1 MLSYIVIFT
10 RKMEDLSKMK
20 VAKFG
25 GSSVA
30 NASQIKKVVDI
41 VLADKDRRI
50 VVVSAP
56 GKRLKEDT
64 KVTDLLITLAETIIS
79 GKDGKLELKIIIER
93 FKNIIDELSLS
104 HELLEEMQN
113 DILNRIAEDKSLPT
127 KFIDGVKALGED
139 LSAKV
144 IAAYINSIGVKA
156 KYVNPKDA
164 GLLLS
169 EEFGNATVLEKS
181 YANLAKLKDETALV
195 IFPGFFGY
203 TEKGD
208 VVTFPRGGSDITGA
222 ILAKAVNAE
231 VYENFTDVD
240 GVFAAAPNIVDNPK
254 LIDEFTYR
262 EMRELSY
269 GGFNVLHAE
278 ALQPVYEANIP
289 VHILNTNN
297 PSAKGT
303 RIVAN
308 RNKNINPVVG
318 VSGEADFS
326 CLYVSKYLMN
336 REVGFGRK
344 LLEIIED
351 ENIPYQHAPSGIDNI
366 SVIVR
371 NSAITEE
378 KEKRIYERVRDEL
391 NVDNIYFE
399 HGLALIMLVG
409 EGMQQCV
416 GVSARA
422 MHSMEKCNINIEMLN
437 QGISEVSIM
446 IGVKDDDLNRAI
458 KSIYKSFFEEQI

>member
-1 MLSYIVIFT
+1 
-10 RKMEDLSKMK
+10 MK

-79 GKDGKLELKIIIER
+79 GKDGRLELKIIIER
-93 FKNIIDELSLS
+93 FKNIIDELALS

-113 DILNRIAEDKSLPT
+113 DILNRISEDKSLPT

-181 YANLAKLKDETALV
+181 YDNLAKLKDETALV

-297 PSAKGT
+297 HSAKGT
-303 RIVAN
+303 RIVAS

>member
-1 MLSYIVIFT
+1 MRF
-10 RKMEDLSKMK
+10 
-20 VAKFG
+20 FG
-25 GSSVA
+25 GYKLWKLA

-41 VLADKDRRI
+41 VLSDKDRRI

-56 GKRLKEDT
+56 GKRVKEDT
-64 KVTDLLITLAETIIS
+64 KVTDLLIALADAILA
-79 GKDGKLELKIIIER
+79 GKDGNHELKIILER
-93 FKNIIDELSLS
+93 FKSIIDDLGLSNS
-104 HELLEEMQN
+104 LLEEIDK
-113 DILNRIAEDKSLPT
+113 DIKKRISEDRSIAI
-127 KFIDGVKALGED
+127 KFTDGVKALGED
-139 LSAKV
+139 INAKV
-144 IAAYINSIGVKA
+144 VASYINSLGVEA

-169 EEFGNATVLEKS
+169 EEFGNAAVLDVS
-181 YANLAKLKDETALV
+181 YKNLAKLKDESAIV
-195 IFPGFFGY
+195 VFPGFFGY
-203 TEKGD
+203 TQKGD
-208 VVTFPRGGSDITGA
+208 VVTFPRGGSDITGS

-240 GVFAAAPNIVDNPK
+240 GVLAASPSIVDNPK

-297 PSAKGT
+297 TASKGT
-303 RIVAN
+303 KIVAK
-308 RNKNINPVVG
+308 RDKLKNPVVG
-318 VSGEADFS
+318 VSGESDFS

-344 LLEIIED
+344 LLAIIED
-351 ENIPYQHAPSGIDNI
+351 EGIPYQHAPSGIDNI

-371 NSAITEE
+371 GSTLTKE

-391 NVDNIYFE
+391 NVDNVFFDNE
-399 HGLALIMLVG
+399 LALVMLVG
-409 EGMQQCV
+409 EGMQEVV
-416 GVSARA
+416 GISARA
-422 MHSMEKCNINIEMLN
+422 MNAIEKANVNIEMLN
-437 QGISEVSIM
+437 QSISEASIM
-446 IGVKDDDLNRAI
+446 IGVKEKDLNKAI
-458 KSIYKSFFEEQI
+458 NAVYKAFFTEQ

>member
-1 MLSYIVIFT
+1 
-10 RKMEDLSKMK
+10 MK

-25 GSSVA
+25 GSSLA

-41 VLADKDRRI
+41 VLSDKDRRI

-56 GKRLKEDT
+56 GKRVKEDT
-64 KVTDLLITLAETIIS
+64 KVTDLLIALADAILA
-79 GKDGKLELKIIIER
+79 GKDGNHELKIILER
-93 FKNIIDELSLS
+93 FKSIIDDLGLSNS
-104 HELLEEMQN
+104 LLEEIDR
-113 DILNRIAEDKSLPT
+113 DIKKRISEDRSIAT
-127 KFIDGVKALGED
+127 KFTDGVKALGED
-139 LSAKV
+139 INAKV
-144 IAAYINSIGVKA
+144 VASYINSLGVEA

-169 EEFGNATVLEKS
+169 EEFGNAAVLDVS
-181 YANLAKLKDETALV
+181 YKNLAKLKDESAIV
-195 IFPGFFGY
+195 VFPGFFGY
-203 TEKGD
+203 TQKGD
-208 VVTFPRGGSDITGA
+208 VVTFPRGGSDITGS

-240 GVFAAAPNIVDNPK
+240 GVLAASPSIVDNPK

-297 PSAKGT
+297 TASKGT
-303 RIVAN
+303 KIVAK
-308 RNKNINPVVG
+308 RDKLKNPVVG
-318 VSGEADFS
+318 VSGESDFS

-344 LLEIIED
+344 LLAIIED
-351 ENIPYQHAPSGIDNI
+351 EEIPYQHAPSGIDNI

-371 NSAITEE
+371 GSTLTKE

-391 NVDNIYFE
+391 NVDNVFFDNE
-399 HGLALIMLVG
+399 LALVMLVG
-409 EGMQQCV
+409 EGMQEVV
-416 GVSARA
+416 GISARA
-422 MHSMEKCNINIEMLN
+422 MNAIEKANVNIEMLN
-437 QGISEVSIM
+437 QSISEASIM
-446 IGVKDDDLNRAI
+446 IGVKEKDLNKAI
-458 KSIYKSFFEEQI
+458 NAVYKAFFTEQ

>member
-1 MLSYIVIFT
+1 
-10 RKMEDLSKMK
+10 MK

-25 GSSVA
+25 GSSLA

-41 VLADKDRRI
+41 VLSDKDRRI

-56 GKRLKEDT
+56 GKRVKEDT
-64 KVTDLLITLAETIIS
+64 KVTDLLIALADAILA
-79 GKDGKLELKIIIER
+79 GKDGNHELKIILER
-93 FKNIIDELSLS
+93 FKSIIDDLGLSNS
-104 HELLEEMQN
+104 LLEEIDR
-113 DILNRIAEDKSLPT
+113 DIKKRISEDRSIAT
-127 KFIDGVKALGED
+127 KFTDGVKALGED
-139 LSAKV
+139 INAKV
-144 IAAYINSIGVKA
+144 VASYINSLGVEA

-169 EEFGNATVLEKS
+169 EEFGNAAVLDVS
-181 YANLAKLKDETALV
+181 YKNLAKLKDESAIV
-195 IFPGFFGY
+195 VFPGFFGY
-203 TEKGD
+203 TQKGD
-208 VVTFPRGGSDITGA
+208 VVTFPRGGSDITGS

-240 GVFAAAPNIVDNPK
+240 GVLAASPSIVDNPK

-297 PSAKGT
+297 TASKGT
-303 RIVAN
+303 KIVAK
-308 RNKNINPVVG
+308 RDKLKNPVVG
-318 VSGEADFS
+318 VSGESDFS

-344 LLEIIED
+344 LLAIIED
-351 ENIPYQHAPSGIDNI
+351 EGIPYQHAPSGIDNI

-371 NSAITEE
+371 GSTLTKE

-391 NVDNIYFE
+391 NVDNVFFDNE
-399 HGLALIMLVG
+399 LALVMLVG
-409 EGMQQCV
+409 EGMQEVV
-416 GVSARA
+416 GISARA
-422 MHSMEKCNINIEMLN
+422 MNAIEKANVNIEMLN
-437 QGISEVSIM
+437 QSISEASIM
-446 IGVKDDDLNRAI
+446 IGVKEKDLNKAI
-458 KSIYKSFFEEQI
+458 NAVYKAFFTEQ

>member
-1 MLSYIVIFT
+1 
-10 RKMEDLSKMK
+10 MK
-20 VAKFG
+20 EAKFG
-25 GSSVA
+25 GSSLA

-41 VLADKDRRI
+41 VLSDKDRRI

-56 GKRLKEDT
+56 GKRVKEDT
-64 KVTDLLITLAETIIS
+64 KVTDLLIALADAILA
-79 GKDGKLELKIIIER
+79 GKDGNHELKIILER
-93 FKNIIDELSLS
+93 FKSIIDDLGLSNS
-104 HELLEEMQN
+104 LLEEIDR
-113 DILNRIAEDKSLPT
+113 DIKKRISEDRSIAT
-127 KFIDGVKALGED
+127 KFTDGVKALGED
-139 LSAKV
+139 INAKV
-144 IAAYINSIGVKA
+144 VASYINSLGVEA

-169 EEFGNATVLEKS
+169 EEFGNAAVLDVS
-181 YANLAKLKDETALV
+181 YKNLAKLKDESAIV
-195 IFPGFFGY
+195 VFPGFFGY
-203 TEKGD
+203 TQKGD
-208 VVTFPRGGSDITGA
+208 VVTFPRGGSDITGS

-240 GVFAAAPNIVDNPK
+240 GVLAASPSIVDNPK

-297 PSAKGT
+297 TASKGT
-303 RIVAN
+303 KIVAK
-308 RNKNINPVVG
+308 RDKLKNPVVG
-318 VSGEADFS
+318 VSGESDFS

-344 LLEIIED
+344 LLAIIED
-351 ENIPYQHAPSGIDNI
+351 EGIPYQHAPSGIDNI

-371 NSAITEE
+371 GSTLTKE

-391 NVDNIYFE
+391 NADNVFFDNE
-399 HGLALIMLVG
+399 LALVMLVG
-409 EGMQQCV
+409 EGMQEVV
-416 GVSARA
+416 GISARA
-422 MHSMEKCNINIEMLN
+422 MNAIEKANVNIEMLN
-437 QGISEVSIM
+437 QSISEASIM
-446 IGVKDDDLNRAI
+446 IGVKEKDLNKAI
-458 KSIYKSFFEEQI
+458 NAVYKAFFTEQ

>member
-1 MLSYIVIFT
+1 
-10 RKMEDLSKMK
+10 MK

-25 GSSVA
+25 GSSLA

-41 VLADKDRRI
+41 VLSDKDRRI

-56 GKRLKEDT
+56 GKRVKEDT
-64 KVTDLLITLAETIIS
+64 KVTDLLIALADAILA
-79 GKDGKLELKIIIER
+79 GKDGNHELKIILER
-93 FKNIIDELSLS
+93 FKSIIDDLGLSNS
-104 HELLEEMQN
+104 LLEEIDR
-113 DILNRIAEDKSLPT
+113 DIKKRISEDRSIAT
-127 KFIDGVKALGED
+127 KFTDGVKALGED
-139 LSAKV
+139 INAKV
-144 IAAYINSIGVKA
+144 VASYINSLEVEA

-169 EEFGNATVLEKS
+169 EEFGNAAVLDVS
-181 YANLAKLKDETALV
+181 YKNLAKLKDESAIV
-195 IFPGFFGY
+195 VFPGFFGY
-203 TEKGD
+203 TQKGD
-208 VVTFPRGGSDITGA
+208 VVTFPRGGSDITGS

-240 GVFAAAPNIVDNPK
+240 GVLAASPSIVDNPK

-297 PSAKGT
+297 TASKGT
-303 RIVAN
+303 KIVAK
-308 RNKNINPVVG
+308 RDKLKNPVVG
-318 VSGEADFS
+318 VSGESDFS

-344 LLEIIED
+344 LLAIIED
-351 ENIPYQHAPSGIDNI
+351 EGIPYQHAPSGIDNI

-371 NSAITEE
+371 GSTLTKE

-391 NVDNIYFE
+391 NVDNVFFDNE
-399 HGLALIMLVG
+399 LALVMLVG
-409 EGMQQCV
+409 EGMQEVV
-416 GVSARA
+416 GISARA
-422 MHSMEKCNINIEMLN
+422 MNAIEKANVNIEMLN
-437 QGISEVSIM
+437 QSISEASIM
-446 IGVKDDDLNRAI
+446 IGVKEKDLNKAI
-458 KSIYKSFFEEQI
+458 NAVYKAFFTEQ

>member
-1 MLSYIVIFT
+1 
-10 RKMEDLSKMK
+10 MK

-25 GSSVA
+25 GSSLA

-41 VLADKDRRI
+41 VLSDKDRRI

-56 GKRLKEDT
+56 GKRVKEDT
-64 KVTDLLITLAETIIS
+64 KVTDLLIALADAILA
-79 GKDGKLELKIIIER
+79 GKDGNHELKIILER
-93 FKNIIDELSLS
+93 FKSIIDDLELSNS
-104 HELLEEMQN
+104 LLEEIDR
-113 DILNRIAEDKSLPT
+113 DIKKRISEDRSIAT
-127 KFIDGVKALGED
+127 KFTDGVKALGED
-139 LSAKV
+139 INAKV
-144 IAAYINSIGVKA
+144 VASYINSLGVEA

-169 EEFGNATVLEKS
+169 EEFGNAAVLDVS
-181 YANLAKLKDETALV
+181 YKNLAKLKDESAIV
-195 IFPGFFGY
+195 VFPGFFGY
-203 TEKGD
+203 TQKGD
-208 VVTFPRGGSDITGA
+208 VVTFPRGGSDITGS

-240 GVFAAAPNIVDNPK
+240 GVLAASPSIVDNPK

-297 PSAKGT
+297 TASKGT
-303 RIVAN
+303 KIVAK
-308 RNKNINPVVG
+308 RDKLKNPVVG
-318 VSGEADFS
+318 VSGESDFS

-344 LLEIIED
+344 LLAIIED
-351 ENIPYQHAPSGIDNI
+351 EGIPYQHAPSGIDNI

-371 NSAITEE
+371 GSTLTKE

-391 NVDNIYFE
+391 NVDNVFFDNE
-399 HGLALIMLVG
+399 LALVMLVG
-409 EGMQQCV
+409 EGMQEVV
-416 GVSARA
+416 GISARA
-422 MHSMEKCNINIEMLN
+422 MNAIEKANVNIEMLN
-437 QGISEVSIM
+437 QSISEASIM
-446 IGVKDDDLNRAI
+446 IGVKEKDLNKAI
-458 KSIYKSFFEEQI
+458 NAVYKAFFTEQ

>member
-1 MLSYIVIFT
+1 
-10 RKMEDLSKMK
+10 MK
-20 VAKFG
+20 VSKFG

-41 VLADKDRRI
+41 ILADKDRRI
-50 VVVSAP
+50 IVVSAP

-64 KVTDLLITLAETIIS
+64 KVTDLLITLAETVLS
-79 GKDGKLELKIIIER
+79 GKDAKLELKIIIDR

-104 HELLEEMQN
+104 NDLLNEIQN
-113 DILNRIAEDKSLPT
+113 DIQKRISENKLFQDKY
-127 KFIDGVKALGED
+127 IDGIKALGED
-139 LSAKV
+139 LSAKI
-144 IAAYINSIGVKA
+144 IAAYINSLKVDA

-169 EEFGNATVLEKS
+169 YEFGNATVLEKS
-181 YANLAKLKDETALV
+181 YLNLSKLKDESALV

-208 VVTFPRGGSDITGA
+208 IVTFPRGGSDITGS
-222 ILAKAVNAE
+222 ILAKAVNADI
-231 VYENFTDVD
+231 YENFTDVD
-240 GVFAAAPNIVDNPK
+240 GVFAAAPNIIDNPK

-297 PSAKGT
+297 INAKGT
-303 RIVAN
+303 KIVAN
-308 RNKNINPVVG
+308 RNKNINPIVG
-318 VSGEADFS
+318 VSGEGDFS

-344 LLEIIED
+344 LLEIIEN

-371 NSAITEE
+371 NSAITKE

-399 HGLALIMLVG
+399 HKLGLIMLVG
-409 EGMQQCV
+409 EGMQQV
-416 GVSARA
+416 IGISARA
-422 MHSMEKCNINIEMLN
+422 MHAIEKSNINIELLN

-446 IGVKDDDLNRAI
+446 IGVKEEHLNKAI
-458 KSIYKSFFEEQI
+458 KSIYKSFFEE

>member
-1 MLSYIVIFT
+1 
-10 RKMEDLSKMK
+10 MK

-25 GSSVA
+25 GSSLA

-41 VLADKDRRI
+41 VLSDKDRRI

-56 GKRLKEDT
+56 GKRVKEDT
-64 KVTDLLITLAETIIS
+64 KVTDLLIALADAILA
-79 GKDGKLELKIIIER
+79 GKDGNHELKIILER
-93 FKNIIDELSLS
+93 FKSIIDDLGLSNS
-104 HELLEEMQN
+104 LLEEIDR
-113 DILNRIAEDKSLPT
+113 DIKKRISEDRSIAT
-127 KFIDGVKALGED
+127 KFTDGVKALGED
-139 LSAKV
+139 INAKV
-144 IAAYINSIGVKA
+144 VASYINSLGVEA

-169 EEFGNATVLEKS
+169 EEFGNAAVLDVS
-181 YANLAKLKDETALV
+181 YKNLAKLKDESAIV
-195 IFPGFFGY
+195 VFPGFFGY
-203 TEKGD
+203 TQKGD
-208 VVTFPRGGSDITGA
+208 VVTFPRGGSDITGS

-240 GVFAAAPNIVDNPK
+240 GVLAASPSIVDNPK

-297 PSAKGT
+297 TASKGT
-303 RIVAN
+303 KIVAK
-308 RNKNINPVVG
+308 RDKLKNPVVG
-318 VSGEADFS
+318 VSGESDFS

-344 LLEIIED
+344 LLAIIED
-351 ENIPYQHAPSGIDNI
+351 EARPYQHAPSGIDNI

-371 NSAITEE
+371 GSTLTKE

-391 NVDNIYFE
+391 NVDNVFFDNE
-399 HGLALIMLVG
+399 LALVMLVG
-409 EGMQQCV
+409 EGMQEVV
-416 GVSARA
+416 GISARA
-422 MHSMEKCNINIEMLN
+422 MNAIEKANVNIEMLN
-437 QGISEVSIM
+437 QSISEASIM
-446 IGVKDDDLNRAI
+446 IGVKEKDLNKAI
-458 KSIYKSFFEEQI
+458 NAVYKAFFTEQ

>member
-1 MLSYIVIFT
+1 
-10 RKMEDLSKMK
+10 MK

-25 GSSVA
+25 GSSLA

-41 VLADKDRRI
+41 VLSDKDRRI

-56 GKRLKEDT
+56 GKRVKEDT
-64 KVTDLLITLAETIIS
+64 KVTDLLIALADAILA
-79 GKDGKLELKIIIER
+79 GKDGNHELKIILER
-93 FKNIIDELSLS
+93 FKSIIDDLGLSNS
-104 HELLEEMQN
+104 LLEEIDR
-113 DILNRIAEDKSLPT
+113 DIKKRISEDRSIAT
-127 KFIDGVKALGED
+127 KFTDGVKALGED
-139 LSAKV
+139 INAKV
-144 IAAYINSIGVKA
+144 VASYINSLGVEA

-169 EEFGNATVLEKS
+169 EEFGNAAVLDVS
-181 YANLAKLKDETALV
+181 YKNLAKLKDESAIV
-195 IFPGFFGY
+195 VFPGFFGY
-203 TEKGD
+203 TQKGD
-208 VVTFPRGGSDITGA
+208 VVTFPRGGSDITGS

-240 GVFAAAPNIVDNPK
+240 GVLAASPSIVDNPK

-297 PSAKGT
+297 TASKGT
-303 RIVAN
+303 KIVAK
-308 RNKNINPVVG
+308 RDKLKNPVVG
-318 VSGEADFS
+318 VSGESDFS

-344 LLEIIED
+344 LLAIIED
-351 ENIPYQHAPSGIDNI
+351 EGIPYQHAPSGIDNI

-371 NSAITEE
+371 GSTLTKE
-378 KEKRIYERVRDEL
+378 KEKRIYDRVRDEL
-391 NVDNIYFE
+391 NVDNVFFDNE
-399 HGLALIMLVG
+399 LALVMLVG
-409 EGMQQCV
+409 EGMQEVV
-416 GVSARA
+416 GISARA
-422 MHSMEKCNINIEMLN
+422 MNAIEKANVNIEMLN
-437 QGISEVSIM
+437 QSISEASIM
-446 IGVKDDDLNRAI
+446 IGVKEKDLNKAI
-458 KSIYKSFFEEQI
+458 NAVYKAFFTEQ

>member
-1 MLSYIVIFT
+1 
-10 RKMEDLSKMK
+10 MK

-25 GSSVA
+25 GSSLA

-41 VLADKDRRI
+41 VLSDKDRRI

-56 GKRLKEDT
+56 GKRVKEDT
-64 KVTDLLITLAETIIS
+64 KVTDLLIALADAILS
-79 GKDGKLELKIIIER
+79 GKDGNHELKIILER
-93 FKNIIDELSLS
+93 FKSIIDDLELSNS
-104 HELLEEMQN
+104 LLEEIDR
-113 DILNRIAEDKSLPT
+113 DIKKRISEDRSIAT
-127 KFIDGVKALGED
+127 KFTDGVKALGED
-139 LSAKV
+139 INAKV
-144 IAAYINSIGVKA
+144 VASYINSLGVEA

-169 EEFGNATVLEKS
+169 EEFGNAAVLDVS
-181 YANLAKLKDETALV
+181 YKNLAKLKDESAIV
-195 IFPGFFGY
+195 VFPGFFGY
-203 TEKGD
+203 TQNGD
-208 VVTFPRGGSDITGA
+208 VVTFPRGGSDITGS

-240 GVFAAAPNIVDNPK
+240 GVLAASPSIVDNPK

-297 PSAKGT
+297 TASKGT
-303 RIVAN
+303 KIVAK
-308 RNKNINPVVG
+308 RDKLKNPVVG
-318 VSGEADFS
+318 VSGESDFS

-344 LLEIIED
+344 LLAIIED
-351 ENIPYQHAPSGIDNI
+351 EGIPYQHAPSGIDNI

-371 NSAITEE
+371 GSTLTKE

-391 NVDNIYFE
+391 NVDNVFFDNE
-399 HGLALIMLVG
+399 LALVMLVG
-409 EGMQQCV
+409 EGMQEVV
-416 GVSARA
+416 GISARA
-422 MHSMEKCNINIEMLN
+422 MNAIEKANVNIEMLN
-437 QGISEVSIM
+437 QSISEASIM
-446 IGVKDDDLNRAI
+446 IGVKEKDLNKAI
-458 KSIYKSFFEEQI
+458 NAVYKAFFTEQ

>member
-1 MLSYIVIFT
+1 
-10 RKMEDLSKMK
+10 MK

-25 GSSVA
+25 GSSLA

-41 VLADKDRRI
+41 VLSDRDRRI

-56 GKRLKEDT
+56 GKRVKEDT
-64 KVTDLLITLAETIIS
+64 KVTDLLIALADAILD
-79 GKDGKLELKIIIER
+79 GKDGNHELKIIIER
-93 FKNIIDELSLS
+93 FKSIIDDLGLS
-104 HELLEEMQN
+104 HSLLEEIDS
-113 DILNRIAEDKSLPT
+113 DIKKRISEDKSISV
-127 KFIDGVKALGED
+127 KFKDGVKALGED
-139 LSAKV
+139 LNAKV
-144 IAAYINSIGVKA
+144 VASYINSLGVEA

-169 EEFGNATVLEKS
+169 EEFGNAAVLDIS
-181 YANLAKLKDETALV
+181 YDNLAKLKDESAIV
-195 IFPGFFGY
+195 VFPGFFGY
-203 TEKGD
+203 TQKGD
-208 VVTFPRGGSDITGA
+208 VVTFPRGGSDITGS
-222 ILAKAVNAE
+222 ILAKAVEAE

-240 GVFAAAPNIVDNPK
+240 GVLAASPSIVDNPK

-297 PSAKGT
+297 TASKGT
-303 RIVAN
+303 KIVAS
-308 RNKNINPVVG
+308 RDKLKNPVVG
-318 VSGEADFS
+318 VSGESDFS

-351 ENIPYQHAPSGIDNI
+351 EGIPYQHAPSGIDNI

-371 NSAITEE
+371 ASTLTKE

-391 NVDNIYFE
+391 NVDNVFFDNE
-399 HGLALIMLVG
+399 LALLMLVG
-409 EGMQQCV
+409 EGMQEVV
-416 GVSARA
+416 GISAKA
-422 MHSMEKCNINIEMLN
+422 MNAIEKANVNIEMLN
-437 QGISEVSIM
+437 QSISEASIM
-446 IGVKDDDLNRAI
+446 IGVKEKDLNKAI
-458 KSIYKSFFEEQI
+458 NAVYKAFFTEQ

>member
-1 MLSYIVIFT
+1 
-10 RKMEDLSKMK
+10 MK

-25 GSSVA
+25 GSSLA
-30 NASQIKKVVDI
+30 NASQIKKAVDI
-41 VLADKDRRI
+41 ILTDKDRKI
-50 VVVSAP
+50 IVVSAP

-79 GKDGKLELKIIIER
+79 GKDAKLELKIIIER
-93 FKNIIDELSLS
+93 FRNIIDELSLS
-104 HELLEEMQN
+104 NEFLEEIKR
-113 DILNRIAEDKSLPT
+113 DISKRISEDKSLPT

-139 LSAKV
+139 LCAKV
-144 IAAYINSIGVKA
+144 LAAYINSLGVKA

-169 EEFGNATVLEKS
+169 EEFGNAVVLEKS
-181 YANLAKLKDETALV
+181 YDNLSKLKYENSLV

-203 TEKGD
+203 TEKGY

-222 ILAKAVNAE
+222 ILAKAVKAE

-240 GVFAAAPNIVDNPK
+240 GVFAAAPNIIDNPK
-254 LIDEFTYR
+254 LIYEFTYR

-297 PSAKGT
+297 TSAPGT
-303 RIVAN
+303 KIVAI
-308 RNKNINPVVG
+308 RNKTINPIVG
-318 VSGEADFS
+318 VSGEGDFS

-336 REVGFGRK
+336 REIGFGRK
-344 LLEIIED
+344 LLSIIED

-371 NSAITEE
+371 KSAITEE

-391 NVDNIYFE
+391 KVDNIYFE
-399 HGLALIMLVG
+399 HELGLIMLVG
-409 EGMQQCV
+409 EGMQQVV
-416 GVSARA
+416 GISAKTMQA
-422 MHSMEKCNINIEMLN
+422 LEKSNINIELLN

-446 IGVKDDDLNRAI
+446 IGVKEQDLNKAI
-458 KSIYKSFFEEQI
+458 KNIYKSFFEE

>member
-1 MLSYIVIFT
+1 
-10 RKMEDLSKMK
+10 MK

-25 GSSVA
+25 GSSLA

-41 VLADKDRRI
+41 VLSDKDRRI

-56 GKRLKEDT
+56 GKRVKEDT
-64 KVTDLLITLAETIIS
+64 KVTDLLIALADAILA
-79 GKDGKLELKIIIER
+79 GKDGNHELKIILER
-93 FKNIIDELSLS
+93 FKSIIDDLELSNS
-104 HELLEEMQN
+104 LLEEIDR
-113 DILNRIAEDKSLPT
+113 DIKKRISEDRSIAT
-127 KFIDGVKALGED
+127 KFTDGVKALGED
-139 LSAKV
+139 INAKV
-144 IAAYINSIGVKA
+144 VASYINSLGVDA

-169 EEFGNATVLEKS
+169 EEFGNAAVLDVS
-181 YANLAKLKDETALV
+181 YKNLAKLKDESAIV
-195 IFPGFFGY
+195 VFPGFFGY
-203 TEKGD
+203 TQKGD
-208 VVTFPRGGSDITGA
+208 VVTFPRGGSDITGS

-240 GVFAAAPNIVDNPK
+240 GVLAASPSIVDNPK

-297 PSAKGT
+297 TASKGT
-303 RIVAN
+303 KIVAK
-308 RNKNINPVVG
+308 RDKLKNPVVG
-318 VSGEADFS
+318 VSGESDFS

-344 LLEIIED
+344 LLAIIED
-351 ENIPYQHAPSGIDNI
+351 EGIPYQHAPSGIDNI

-371 NSAITEE
+371 GSTLTKE

-391 NVDNIYFE
+391 NVDNVFFDNE
-399 HGLALIMLVG
+399 LALVMLVG
-409 EGMQQCV
+409 EGMQEVV
-416 GVSARA
+416 GISARA
-422 MHSMEKCNINIEMLN
+422 MNAIEKANVNIEMLN
-437 QGISEVSIM
+437 QSISEASIM
-446 IGVKDDDLNRAI
+446 IGVKEKDLNKAI
-458 KSIYKSFFEEQI
+458 NAVYKAFFTEQ

>member
-1 MLSYIVIFT
+1 
-10 RKMEDLSKMK
+10 MK

-25 GSSVA
+25 GSSLA

-41 VLADKDRRI
+41 VLSDKDRRI

-56 GKRLKEDT
+56 GKRVKEDT
-64 KVTDLLITLAETIIS
+64 KVTDLLIALADAILS
-79 GKDGKLELKIIIER
+79 GKDGNHELKIILER
-93 FKNIIDELSLS
+93 FKSIIDDLGLS
-104 HELLEEMQN
+104 HSLLEEIDS
-113 DILNRIAEDKSLPT
+113 DIKKRISEDRSIAV
-127 KFIDGVKALGED
+127 KFTDGVKALGED
-139 LSAKV
+139 INAKV
-144 IAAYINSIGVKA
+144 VASYINSLGVEA
-156 KYVNPKDA
+156 KYVNPKEA

-169 EEFGNATVLEKS
+169 EEFGNAAVLDVS
-181 YANLAKLKDETALV
+181 YENLSKLKDESAIV
-195 IFPGFFGY
+195 VFPGFFGY
-203 TEKGD
+203 TKKGD
-208 VVTFPRGGSDITGA
+208 VVTFPRGGSDITGS

-240 GVFAAAPNIVDNPK
+240 GVLAASPSIVDNPK

-297 PSAKGT
+297 TASKGT
-303 RIVAN
+303 KIVAK
-308 RNKNINPVVG
+308 RDKLKNPIVG
-318 VSGEADFS
+318 VSGESDFS

-351 ENIPYQHAPSGIDNI
+351 EGIPYQHAPSGIDNI

-371 NSAITEE
+371 GSTLTKE

-391 NVDNIYFE
+391 NVDNVFFDNE
-399 HGLALIMLVG
+399 LALVMLVG
-409 EGMQQCV
+409 EGMQEV
-416 GVSARA
+416 IGISAKA
-422 MHSMEKCNINIEMLN
+422 MNAIEKANVNIEMLN
-437 QGISEVSIM
+437 QSISEASIM
-446 IGVKDDDLNRAI
+446 IGVKEKDLNKAI
-458 KSIYKSFFEEQI
+458 NAVYKAFFE

>member
-1 MLSYIVIFT
+1 
-10 RKMEDLSKMK
+10 MK

-25 GSSVA
+25 GSSLA

-41 VLADKDRRI
+41 VLSDKDRRI

-56 GKRLKEDT
+56 GKRVKEDT
-64 KVTDLLITLAETIIS
+64 KVTDLLIALADAILS
-79 GKDGKLELKIIIER
+79 GKDGNHELKIILER
-93 FKNIIDELSLS
+93 FKSIIDDLGLS
-104 HELLEEMQN
+104 HSLLEEIDS
-113 DILNRIAEDKSLPT
+113 DIKKRISEDRSIAV
-127 KFIDGVKALGED
+127 KFTDGVKALGED
-139 LSAKV
+139 INAKV
-144 IAAYINSIGVKA
+144 VASYINSLGVEA
-156 KYVNPKDA
+156 KYVSPKDA

-169 EEFGNATVLEKS
+169 EEFGNAAVLDVS
-181 YANLAKLKDETALV
+181 YENLSKLKDESDIV
-195 IFPGFFGY
+195 VFPGFFGY
-203 TEKGD
+203 TKKGD
-208 VVTFPRGGSDITGA
+208 VVTFPRGGSDITGS

-240 GVFAAAPNIVDNPK
+240 GVLAASPSIVDNPK

-297 PSAKGT
+297 TASKGT
-303 RIVAN
+303 RIVAK
-308 RNKNINPVVG
+308 RDKLKNPVVG
-318 VSGEADFS
+318 VSGESDFS

-351 ENIPYQHAPSGIDNI
+351 EGIPYQHAPSGIDNI

-371 NSAITEE
+371 GSTLTKE

-391 NVDNIYFE
+391 NVDNVFFDNE
-399 HGLALIMLVG
+399 LALVMLVG
-409 EGMQQCV
+409 EGMQEVV
-416 GVSARA
+416 GISAKA
-422 MHSMEKCNINIEMLN
+422 MNAIEKANVNIEMLN
-437 QGISEVSIM
+437 QSISEASIM
-446 IGVKDDDLNRAI
+446 IGVKEKDLNKAI
-458 KSIYKSFFEEQI
+458 NAVYKAFFE

>member
-1 MLSYIVIFT
+1 
-10 RKMEDLSKMK
+10 MK

-25 GSSVA
+25 GSSLA

-41 VLADKDRRI
+41 VLSDKDRRI

-56 GKRLKEDT
+56 GKRVKEDT
-64 KVTDLLITLAETIIS
+64 KVTDLLIALADAILS
-79 GKDGKLELKIIIER
+79 GKDGNHELKIILER
-93 FKNIIDELSLS
+93 FKSIIDDLGLS
-104 HELLEEMQN
+104 HSLLEEIDS
-113 DILNRIAEDKSLPT
+113 DIKKRISEDRSIAV
-127 KFIDGVKALGED
+127 KFTDGVKALGED
-139 LSAKV
+139 INAKV
-144 IAAYINSIGVKA
+144 VASYINSLGVEA
-156 KYVNPKDA
+156 KYVSPKDA

-169 EEFGNATVLEKS
+169 EEFGNAAVLDVS
-181 YANLAKLKDETALV
+181 YKNLAKLKDESAIIV
-195 IFPGFFGY
+195 FPGFFGY
-203 TEKGD
+203 TKKGD
-208 VVTFPRGGSDITGA
+208 VVTFPRGGSDITGS

-240 GVFAAAPNIVDNPK
+240 GVLAASPSIVDNPK

-297 PSAKGT
+297 TASKGT
-303 RIVAN
+303 RIVAK
-308 RNKNINPVVG
+308 RDKLKNPVVG
-318 VSGEADFS
+318 VSGESDFS

-351 ENIPYQHAPSGIDNI
+351 EGIPYQHAPSGIDNI

-371 NSAITEE
+371 GSTLTKE

-391 NVDNIYFE
+391 NVDNVFFDNE
-399 HGLALIMLVG
+399 LALVMLVG
-409 EGMQQCV
+409 EGMQEVV
-416 GVSARA
+416 GISAKA
-422 MHSMEKCNINIEMLN
+422 MNAIEKANVNIEMLN
-437 QGISEVSIM
+437 QSISEASIM
-446 IGVKDDDLNRAI
+446 IGVKEKDLNKAI
-458 KSIYKSFFEEQI
+458 NAVYKAFFE

>member
-1 MLSYIVIFT
+1 
-10 RKMEDLSKMK
+10 MK

-25 GSSVA
+25 GSSLA
-30 NASQIKKVVDI
+30 NAVQIKKVVDI
-41 VLADKDRRI
+41 VLSDKDRRI

-56 GKRLKEDT
+56 GKRVKEDT
-64 KVTDLLITLAETIIS
+64 KVTDLLIALADAILA
-79 GKDGKLELKIIIER
+79 GKDGNHELKIILER
-93 FKNIIDELSLS
+93 FKSIIDDLGLS
-104 HELLEEMQN
+104 HSLLEEIDS
-113 DILNRIAEDKSLPT
+113 DIKNRISEDKSIAV
-127 KFIDGVKALGED
+127 KFTDGVKALGED
-139 LSAKV
+139 INAKV
-144 IAAYINSIGVKA
+144 VASYINSLGVEA

-169 EEFGNATVLEKS
+169 EEFGNAAVLDIS
-181 YANLAKLKDETALV
+181 YKNLAKLKDESAIV
-195 IFPGFFGY
+195 VFPGFFGY
-203 TEKGD
+203 TQKGD
-208 VVTFPRGGSDITGA
+208 VVTFPRGGSDITGS
-222 ILAKAVNAE
+222 ILAKAVEAE

-240 GVFAAAPNIVDNPK
+240 GVLAASPSIVDNPK

-297 PSAKGT
+297 TASKGT
-303 RIVAN
+303 RIVAK
-308 RNKNINPVVG
+308 RDKLKNPVVG
-318 VSGEADFS
+318 VSGESDFS

-351 ENIPYQHAPSGIDNI
+351 EGIPYQHAPSGIDNI

-371 NSAITEE
+371 GSTLTAD

-391 NVDNIYFE
+391 NVDNVFFDNE
-399 HGLALIMLVG
+399 LALVMLVG
-409 EGMQQCV
+409 EGMQEV
-416 GVSARA
+416 IGISARA
-422 MHSMEKCNINIEMLN
+422 MNAIEKANVNIEMLN
-437 QGISEVSIM
+437 QSISEASIM
-446 IGVKDDDLNRAI
+446 IGVKEKDLNKAI
-458 KSIYKSFFEEQI
+458 NALYKAFFTEQ

>member
-1 MLSYIVIFT
+1 
-10 RKMEDLSKMK
+10 MEDLSKMK

-93 FKNIIDELSLS
+93 FKNIIDELALS

-113 DILNRIAEDKSLPT
+113 DILNRISEDKSLPT

-181 YANLAKLKDETALV
+181 YDNLAKLKDETALV

-297 PSAKGT
+297 HSAKGT
-303 RIVAN
+303 RIVAS

>member
-1 MLSYIVIFT
+1 
-10 RKMEDLSKMK
+10 MK

-25 GSSVA
+25 GSSLA

-41 VLADKDRRI
+41 VLSDKDRRI

-56 GKRLKEDT
+56 GKRVKEDT
-64 KVTDLLITLAETIIS
+64 KVTDLLIALADAILA
-79 GKDGKLELKIIIER
+79 GKDGNHELKIILER
-93 FKNIIDELSLS
+93 FKSIIDDLGLSNS
-104 HELLEEMQN
+104 LLEEIDK
-113 DILNRIAEDKSLPT
+113 DIKKRISEDRSIAI
-127 KFIDGVKALGED
+127 KFTDGVKALGED
-139 LSAKV
+139 INAKV
-144 IAAYINSIGVKA
+144 VASYINSLGVEA

-169 EEFGNATVLEKS
+169 EEFGNAAVLDVS
-181 YANLAKLKDETALV
+181 YKNLAKLKDESAIV
-195 IFPGFFGY
+195 VFPGFFGY
-203 TEKGD
+203 TQNGD
-208 VVTFPRGGSDITGA
+208 VVTFPRGGSDITGS

-240 GVFAAAPNIVDNPK
+240 GVLAASPSIVDNPK

-297 PSAKGT
+297 TASKGT
-303 RIVAN
+303 KIVAK
-308 RNKNINPVVG
+308 RDKLKNPVVG
-318 VSGEADFS
+318 VSGESDFS

-344 LLEIIED
+344 LLAIIED
-351 ENIPYQHAPSGIDNI
+351 EGIPYQHAPSGIDNI

-371 NSAITEE
+371 GSTLTKE

-391 NVDNIYFE
+391 NVDNVFFDNE
-399 HGLALIMLVG
+399 LALVMLVG
-409 EGMQQCV
+409 EGMQEVV
-416 GVSARA
+416 GISARA
-422 MHSMEKCNINIEMLN
+422 MNAIEKANVNIEMLN
-437 QGISEVSIM
+437 QSISEASIM
-446 IGVKDDDLNRAI
+446 IGVKEKDLNKAI
-458 KSIYKSFFEEQI
+458 NAVYKAFFTEQ

>member
-1 MLSYIVIFT
+1 
-10 RKMEDLSKMK
+10 MK

-25 GSSVA
+25 GSSLA

-41 VLADKDRRI
+41 VLSDKDRRI

-56 GKRLKEDT
+56 GKRVKEDT
-64 KVTDLLITLAETIIS
+64 KVTDLLIALADAILA
-79 GKDGKLELKIIIER
+79 GKDGNHELKIILER
-93 FKNIIDELSLS
+93 FKSIIDDLRLSNS
-104 HELLEEMQN
+104 LLEEIDK
-113 DILNRIAEDKSLPT
+113 DIKKRISEDRSIAI
-127 KFIDGVKALGED
+127 KFTDGVKALGED
-139 LSAKV
+139 INAKV
-144 IAAYINSIGVKA
+144 VASYINSLGVEA

-169 EEFGNATVLEKS
+169 EEFGNAAVLDVS
-181 YANLAKLKDETALV
+181 YKNLAKLKDESAIV
-195 IFPGFFGY
+195 VFPGFFGY
-203 TEKGD
+203 TQKGD
-208 VVTFPRGGSDITGA
+208 VVTFPRGGSDITGS

-240 GVFAAAPNIVDNPK
+240 GVLAASPSIVDNPK

-297 PSAKGT
+297 TASKGT
-303 RIVAN
+303 KIVAK
-308 RNKNINPVVG
+308 RDKLKNPVVG
-318 VSGEADFS
+318 VSGESDFS

-344 LLEIIED
+344 LLAIIED
-351 ENIPYQHAPSGIDNI
+351 EGIPYQHAPSGIDNI

-371 NSAITEE
+371 GSTLTKE

-391 NVDNIYFE
+391 NVDNVFFDNE
-399 HGLALIMLVG
+399 LALVMLVG
-409 EGMQQCV
+409 EGMQEVV
-416 GVSARA
+416 GISARA
-422 MHSMEKCNINIEMLN
+422 MNAIEKANVNIEMLN
-437 QGISEVSIM
+437 QSISEASIM
-446 IGVKDDDLNRAI
+446 IGVKEKDLNKAI
-458 KSIYKSFFEEQI
+458 NAVYKAFFTEQ

>member
-1 MLSYIVIFT
+1 
-10 RKMEDLSKMK
+10 MK

-25 GSSVA
+25 GSSLA

-41 VLADKDRRI
+41 VLSDKDRRI

-56 GKRLKEDT
+56 GKRVKEDT
-64 KVTDLLITLAETIIS
+64 KVTDLLIALADAILA
-79 GKDGKLELKIIIER
+79 GKDGNHELKIILER
-93 FKNIIDELSLS
+93 FKSIIDDLGLSNS
-104 HELLEEMQN
+104 LLEEIDR
-113 DILNRIAEDKSLPT
+113 DIKKRISEDRSIAI
-127 KFIDGVKALGED
+127 KFTDGVKALGED
-139 LSAKV
+139 INAKV
-144 IAAYINSIGVKA
+144 VASYINSLGVEA

-169 EEFGNATVLEKS
+169 EEFGNAAVLDVS
-181 YANLAKLKDETALV
+181 YKNLAKLKDESAIV
-195 IFPGFFGY
+195 VFPGFFGY
-203 TEKGD
+203 TQKGD
-208 VVTFPRGGSDITGA
+208 VVTFPRGGSDITGS

-240 GVFAAAPNIVDNPK
+240 GVLAASPSIVDNPK

-297 PSAKGT
+297 TASKGT
-303 RIVAN
+303 KIVAK
-308 RNKNINPVVG
+308 RDKLKNPVVG
-318 VSGEADFS
+318 VSGESDFS

-344 LLEIIED
+344 LLAIIED
-351 ENIPYQHAPSGIDNI
+351 EGIPYQHAPSGIDNI

-371 NSAITEE
+371 GSTLTKE

-391 NVDNIYFE
+391 NVDNVFFDNE
-399 HGLALIMLVG
+399 LALVMLVG
-409 EGMQQCV
+409 EGMQEVV
-416 GVSARA
+416 GISARA
-422 MHSMEKCNINIEMLN
+422 MNAIEKANVNIEMLN
-437 QGISEVSIM
+437 QSISEASIM
-446 IGVKDDDLNRAI
+446 IGVKEKDLNKAI
-458 KSIYKSFFEEQI
+458 NAVYKAFFTEQ

>member
-1 MLSYIVIFT
+1 
-10 RKMEDLSKMK
+10 MK

-25 GSSVA
+25 GSSLA

-41 VLADKDRRI
+41 VLSDKDRRI

-56 GKRLKEDT
+56 GKRVKEDT
-64 KVTDLLITLAETIIS
+64 KVTDLLIALADAILA
-79 GKDGKLELKIIIER
+79 GKDGNHELKIILER
-93 FKNIIDELSLS
+93 FKSIIDDLGLSNS
-104 HELLEEMQN
+104 LLEEIDR
-113 DILNRIAEDKSLPT
+113 DIKKRISEDKSIAT
-127 KFIDGVKALGED
+127 KFTDGVKALGED
-139 LSAKV
+139 INAKV
-144 IAAYINSIGVKA
+144 VASYINSLGVEA

-169 EEFGNATVLEKS
+169 EEFGNAAVLGVS
-181 YANLAKLKDETALV
+181 YKNLAKLKDESAIV
-195 IFPGFFGY
+195 VFPGFFGY
-203 TEKGD
+203 TQKGD
-208 VVTFPRGGSDITGA
+208 VVTFPRGGSDITGS

-240 GVFAAAPNIVDNPK
+240 GVLAASPSIVDNPK

-297 PSAKGT
+297 TASKGT
-303 RIVAN
+303 KIVAK
-308 RNKNINPVVG
+308 RDKLKNPVVG
-318 VSGEADFS
+318 VSGESDFS

-344 LLEIIED
+344 LLAIIED
-351 ENIPYQHAPSGIDNI
+351 EGIPYQHAPSGIDNI

-371 NSAITEE
+371 GSTLTKE

-391 NVDNIYFE
+391 NVDNVFFDNE
-399 HGLALIMLVG
+399 LALVMLVG
-409 EGMQQCV
+409 EGMQEVV
-416 GVSARA
+416 GISARA
-422 MHSMEKCNINIEMLN
+422 MNAIEKANVNIEMLN
-437 QGISEVSIM
+437 QSISEASIM
-446 IGVKDDDLNRAI
+446 IGVKEKDLNKAI
-458 KSIYKSFFEEQI
+458 NAVYKAFFTEQ

>member
-1 MLSYIVIFT
+1 
-10 RKMEDLSKMK
+10 MK

-25 GSSVA
+25 GSSLA

-41 VLADKDRRI
+41 VLSDKDRRI

-56 GKRLKEDT
+56 GKRVKEDT
-64 KVTDLLITLAETIIS
+64 KVTDLLIALADAILA
-79 GKDGKLELKIIIER
+79 GKDGNHELKIILER
-93 FKNIIDELSLS
+93 FKSIIDDLGLSNS
-104 HELLEEMQN
+104 LLEEIDR
-113 DILNRIAEDKSLPT
+113 DIKKRISEDKSIAT
-127 KFIDGVKALGED
+127 KFTDGVKALGED
-139 LSAKV
+139 INAKV
-144 IAAYINSIGVKA
+144 VASYINSLGVEA

-169 EEFGNATVLEKS
+169 EEFGNAAVLDVS
-181 YANLAKLKDETALV
+181 YKNLAKLKDESAIV
-195 IFPGFFGY
+195 VFPGFFGY
-203 TEKGD
+203 TQKGD
-208 VVTFPRGGSDITGA
+208 VVTFPRGGSDITGS

-240 GVFAAAPNIVDNPK
+240 GVLAASPSIVDNPK

-297 PSAKGT
+297 TASKGT
-303 RIVAN
+303 KIVAK
-308 RNKNINPVVG
+308 RDKLKNPVVG
-318 VSGEADFS
+318 VSGESDFS

-344 LLEIIED
+344 LLAIIED
-351 ENIPYQHAPSGIDNI
+351 EGIPYQHAPSGIDNI

-371 NSAITEE
+371 GSTLTKE

-391 NVDNIYFE
+391 NVDNVFFDNE
-399 HGLALIMLVG
+399 LALVMLVG
-409 EGMQQCV
+409 EGMQEVV
-416 GVSARA
+416 GISARA
-422 MHSMEKCNINIEMLN
+422 MNAIEKANVNIEMLN
-437 QGISEVSIM
+437 QSISEASIM
-446 IGVKDDDLNRAI
+446 IGVKEKDLNKAI
-458 KSIYKSFFEEQI
+458 NAVYKAFFTEQ

>member
-1 MLSYIVIFT
+1 
-10 RKMEDLSKMK
+10 MK

-25 GSSVA
+25 GSSLA

-41 VLADKDRRI
+41 VLSDKDRRI

-56 GKRLKEDT
+56 GKRVKEDT
-64 KVTDLLITLAETIIS
+64 KVTDLLIALADAILA
-79 GKDGKLELKIIIER
+79 GKDGNHELKIILER
-93 FKNIIDELSLS
+93 FKSIIDDLGLSNS
-104 HELLEEMQN
+104 LLEEIDR
-113 DILNRIAEDKSLPT
+113 DIKKRISEDRSIAT
-127 KFIDGVKALGED
+127 KFTDGVKALGED
-139 LSAKV
+139 INAKV
-144 IAAYINSIGVKA
+144 VASYINSLGVEA

-169 EEFGNATVLEKS
+169 EEFGNAAVLDVS
-181 YANLAKLKDETALV
+181 YKNLAKLKDESAIV
-195 IFPGFFGY
+195 VFPGFFGY
-203 TEKGD
+203 TQNGD
-208 VVTFPRGGSDITGA
+208 VVTFPRGGSDITGS

-240 GVFAAAPNIVDNPK
+240 GVLAASPSIVDNPK

-297 PSAKGT
+297 TASKGT
-303 RIVAN
+303 KIVAK
-308 RNKNINPVVG
+308 RDKLKNPVVG
-318 VSGEADFS
+318 VSGESDFS

-336 REVGFGRK
+336 REVGFGRR
-344 LLEIIED
+344 LLEIIEN
-351 ENIPYQHAPSGIDNI
+351 EGIPYQHAPSGIDNI

-371 NSAITEE
+371 GSTLTKE

-391 NVDNIYFE
+391 NVDNVFFDNE
-399 HGLALIMLVG
+399 LALVMLVG
-409 EGMQQCV
+409 EGMQEVV
-416 GVSARA
+416 GISAKAMNAIERA
-422 MHSMEKCNINIEMLN
+422 NVNIEMLN
-437 QGISEVSIM
+437 QSISEASIM
-446 IGVKDDDLNRAI
+446 IGVKEKDLNKAI
-458 KSIYKSFFEEQI
+458 NAVYKAFFN

>member
-1 MLSYIVIFT
+1 
-10 RKMEDLSKMK
+10 MK

-25 GSSVA
+25 GSSLA

-41 VLADKDRRI
+41 VLSDKDRRI

-56 GKRLKEDT
+56 GKRVKEDT
-64 KVTDLLITLAETIIS
+64 KVTDLLIALADAILA
-79 GKDGKLELKIIIER
+79 GKDGNHELKIILER
-93 FKNIIDELSLS
+93 FKSIIDDLRLSNS
-104 HELLEEMQN
+104 LLEEIDR
-113 DILNRIAEDKSLPT
+113 DIKKRISEDRSIAT
-127 KFIDGVKALGED
+127 KFTDGVKALGED
-139 LSAKV
+139 INAKV
-144 IAAYINSIGVKA
+144 VASYINSLGVEA

-169 EEFGNATVLEKS
+169 EEFGNAAVLDVS
-181 YANLAKLKDETALV
+181 YKNLAKLKDESAIV
-195 IFPGFFGY
+195 VFPGFFGY
-203 TEKGD
+203 TQKGD
-208 VVTFPRGGSDITGA
+208 VVTFPRGGSDITGS

-240 GVFAAAPNIVDNPK
+240 GVLAASPSIVDNPK

-297 PSAKGT
+297 TASKGT
-303 RIVAN
+303 KIVAK
-308 RNKNINPVVG
+308 RDKLKNPVVG
-318 VSGEADFS
+318 VSGESDFS

-344 LLEIIED
+344 LLAIIED
-351 ENIPYQHAPSGIDNI
+351 EGIPYQHAPSGIDNI

-371 NSAITEE
+371 GSTLTKE

-391 NVDNIYFE
+391 NVDNVFFDNE
-399 HGLALIMLVG
+399 LALVMLVG
-409 EGMQQCV
+409 EGMQEVV
-416 GVSARA
+416 GISARA
-422 MHSMEKCNINIEMLN
+422 MNAIEKANVNIEMLN
-437 QGISEVSIM
+437 QSISEASIM
-446 IGVKDDDLNRAI
+446 IGVKEKDLNKAI
-458 KSIYKSFFEEQI
+458 NAVYKAFFTEQ

>member
-1 MLSYIVIFT
+1 
-10 RKMEDLSKMK
+10 MK

-25 GSSVA
+25 GSSLA

-41 VLADKDRRI
+41 VLSDKDRRI

-56 GKRLKEDT
+56 GKRVKEDT
-64 KVTDLLITLAETIIS
+64 KVTDLLIALADAILA
-79 GKDGKLELKIIIER
+79 GKDGNHELKIILER
-93 FKNIIDELSLS
+93 FKSIIDDLGLSNS
-104 HELLEEMQN
+104 LLEEIDS
-113 DILNRIAEDKSLPT
+113 DIKKRISEDKSIPV

-139 LSAKV
+139 INAKV
-144 IAAYINSIGVKA
+144 VASYINSLGVEA
-156 KYVNPKDA
+156 KYVSPKEA

-169 EEFGNATVLEKS
+169 EEFGNAAVLDVS
-181 YANLAKLKDETALV
+181 YENLSKLKDESAIV
-195 IFPGFFGY
+195 VFPGFFGY
-203 TEKGD
+203 TKKGD
-208 VVTFPRGGSDITGA
+208 VVTFPRGGSDITGS

-240 GVFAAAPNIVDNPK
+240 GVLAASPSIVDNPK

-297 PSAKGT
+297 TASKGT
-303 RIVAN
+303 KIVAK
-308 RNKNINPVVG
+308 RDKLKNPVVG
-318 VSGEADFS
+318 VSGESDFS

-351 ENIPYQHAPSGIDNI
+351 EGIPYQHAPSGIDNI

-371 NSAITEE
+371 GSTLTKE

-391 NVDNIYFE
+391 NVDNVFFDNE
-399 HGLALIMLVG
+399 LALVMLVG
-409 EGMQQCV
+409 EGMQEVV
-416 GVSARA
+416 GISARA
-422 MHSMEKCNINIEMLN
+422 MNAIEKANVNIEMLN
-437 QGISEVSIM
+437 QSISEASIM
-446 IGVKDDDLNRAI
+446 IGVKEKDLNKAI
-458 KSIYKSFFEEQI
+458 NAVYKAFFTEE

>member
-1 MLSYIVIFT
+1 
-10 RKMEDLSKMK
+10 MK

-25 GSSVA
+25 GSSLA

-41 VLADKDRRI
+41 VLSDKDRRI

-56 GKRLKEDT
+56 GKRVKEDT
-64 KVTDLLITLAETIIS
+64 KVTDLLIALADAILA
-79 GKDGKLELKIIIER
+79 GKDGNHELKIILER
-93 FKNIIDELSLS
+93 FKSIIDDLELSNS
-104 HELLEEMQN
+104 LLEEIDR
-113 DILNRIAEDKSLPT
+113 DIKKRISEDRSIAT
-127 KFIDGVKALGED
+127 KFTDGVKALGED
-139 LSAKV
+139 INAKV
-144 IAAYINSIGVKA
+144 VASYINSLGVEA

-169 EEFGNATVLEKS
+169 EEFGNAAVLDVS
-181 YANLAKLKDETALV
+181 YKNLAKLKDESAIV
-195 IFPGFFGY
+195 VFPGFFGY
-203 TEKGD
+203 TQNGD
-208 VVTFPRGGSDITGA
+208 VVTFPRGGSDITGS

-240 GVFAAAPNIVDNPK
+240 GVLAASPSIVDNPK

-297 PSAKGT
+297 TASKGT
-303 RIVAN
+303 KIVAK
-308 RNKNINPVVG
+308 RDKLKNPVVG
-318 VSGEADFS
+318 VSGESDFS

-344 LLEIIED
+344 LLAIIED
-351 ENIPYQHAPSGIDNI
+351 EGIPYQHAPSGIDNI

-371 NSAITEE
+371 GSTLTKE

-391 NVDNIYFE
+391 NVDNVFFDNE
-399 HGLALIMLVG
+399 LALVMLVG
-409 EGMQQCV
+409 EGMQEVV
-416 GVSARA
+416 GISARA
-422 MHSMEKCNINIEMLN
+422 MNAIEKANVNIEMLN
-437 QGISEVSIM
+437 QSISESSIM
-446 IGVKDDDLNRAI
+446 IGVKEKDLNKAI
-458 KSIYKSFFEEQI
+458 NAVYKAFFTEQ

>member
-1 MLSYIVIFT
+1 
-10 RKMEDLSKMK
+10 MK

-25 GSSVA
+25 GSSLA

-41 VLADKDRRI
+41 VLSDKDRRI

-56 GKRLKEDT
+56 GKRVKEDT
-64 KVTDLLITLAETIIS
+64 KVTDLLIALADAILA
-79 GKDGKLELKIIIER
+79 GKDGNHELKIILER
-93 FKNIIDELSLS
+93 FKSIIDDLGLSNS
-104 HELLEEMQN
+104 LLEEIDR
-113 DILNRIAEDKSLPT
+113 DIKKRISEDRSIAT
-127 KFIDGVKALGED
+127 KFTDGVKALGED
-139 LSAKV
+139 INAKV
-144 IAAYINSIGVKA
+144 VASYINSLGVEA

-169 EEFGNATVLEKS
+169 EEFGNAAVLDVS
-181 YANLAKLKDETALV
+181 YKNLAKLKDESAIV
-195 IFPGFFGY
+195 VFPGFFGY
-203 TEKGD
+203 TQKGD
-208 VVTFPRGGSDITGA
+208 VVTFPRGGSDITGS

-240 GVFAAAPNIVDNPK
+240 GVLAASPSIVDNPK

-297 PSAKGT
+297 TASKGT
-303 RIVAN
+303 KIVAK
-308 RNKNINPVVG
+308 RDKLKNPVVG
-318 VSGEADFS
+318 VSGESDFS

-344 LLEIIED
+344 LLAIIED
-351 ENIPYQHAPSGIDNI
+351 EGIPYQHAPSGIDNI

-371 NSAITEE
+371 GSTLTKE

-391 NVDNIYFE
+391 NVDNVFFDNE
-399 HGLALIMLVG
+399 LALVMLVG
-409 EGMQQCV
+409 EGMQEVV
-416 GVSARA
+416 GKIGRA
-422 MHSMEKCNINIEMLN
+422 SCRE
-437 QGISEVSIM
+437 
-446 IGVKDDDLNRAI
+446 R
-458 KSIYKSFFEEQI
+458 

>member
-1 MLSYIVIFT
+1 
-10 RKMEDLSKMK
+10 MK

-25 GSSVA
+25 GSSLA

-41 VLADKDRRI
+41 VLSDKDRRI

-56 GKRLKEDT
+56 GKRVKEDT
-64 KVTDLLITLAETIIS
+64 KVTDLLIALADAILA
-79 GKDGKLELKIIIER
+79 GKDVNHELKIILER
-93 FKNIIDELSLS
+93 FKSIIDDLGLSNS
-104 HELLEEMQN
+104 LLEEIDR
-113 DILNRIAEDKSLPT
+113 DIKKRISEDRSIAT
-127 KFIDGVKALGED
+127 KFTDGVKALGED
-139 LSAKV
+139 INAKV
-144 IAAYINSIGVKA
+144 VASYINSLGVEA

-169 EEFGNATVLEKS
+169 EEFGNAAVLGVS
-181 YANLAKLKDETALV
+181 YKNLAKLKDESAIV
-195 IFPGFFGY
+195 VFPGFFGY
-203 TEKGD
+203 TQKGD
-208 VVTFPRGGSDITGA
+208 VVTFPRGGSDITGS

-240 GVFAAAPNIVDNPK
+240 GVLAASPSIVDNPK

-297 PSAKGT
+297 TASKGT
-303 RIVAN
+303 KIVAK
-308 RNKNINPVVG
+308 RDKLKNPVVG
-318 VSGEADFS
+318 VSGESDFS

-344 LLEIIED
+344 LLAIIED
-351 ENIPYQHAPSGIDNI
+351 EGIPYQHAPSGIDNI

-371 NSAITEE
+371 GSTLTKE

-391 NVDNIYFE
+391 NVDNVFFDNE
-399 HGLALIMLVG
+399 LALVMLVG
-409 EGMQQCV
+409 EGMQEVV
-416 GVSARA
+416 GISARA
-422 MHSMEKCNINIEMLN
+422 MNAIEKANVNIEMLN
-437 QGISEVSIM
+437 QSISEASIM
-446 IGVKDDDLNRAI
+446 IGVKEKDLNKAI
-458 KSIYKSFFEEQI
+458 NAVYKAFFTEQ